1 VIALL
6 DTWSAHTLLLLAAT
20 GFLAG
25 LARGFSGFGAAL
37 IFVPVA
43 SAVTSPQLAAPLILV
58 MDGVLSLGLV
68 PEAWQRAD
76 RRDVATM
83 AVGAMIGVPLGTWIL
98 TQSDPVTVRWAIA
111 LLTLSLLA
119 LLASGWRY
127 SGRPAA
133 PLTVG
138 VGGIAGLFSGAA
150 QVGGPPVVAYWLGG
164 AISAPVVR
172 ANIVIY
178 FLVSS
183 AFTAGSYL
191 AGGLLTASV
200 LLLAL
205 LVGPLYGAG
214 LFLGTRMFGL
224 APEVVFRRV
233 CYGLIAAA
241 ALSSLP
247 ILDGLFR

>member
-1 VIALL
+1 VIPPL
-6 DTWSAHTLLLLAAT
+6 DAPSTPILLLLAAT

-43 SAVTSPQLAAPLILV
+43 SALASPQVAAPLLLV
-58 MDGVLSLGLV
+58 IDGVTSIGLV
-68 PEAWQRAD
+68 PDAWRRAD
-76 RRDVATM
+76 RRDVGTM
-83 AVGAMIGVPLGTWIL
+83 AFGAAIGVPAGTWIL
-98 TQSDPVTVRWAIA
+98 TQSDPEAVRWAIA

-119 LLASGWRY
+119 LLVSGWRY
-127 SGRPAA
+127 RGRPAA

-164 AISAPVVR
+164 AIPATTVR
-172 ANIVIY
+172 ANLVLY

-183 AFTAGSYL
+183 ILTAASYW
-191 AGGLLTASV
+191 ASGLLTASV
-200 LLLAL
+200 LILAL
-205 LVGPLYGAG
+205 VVGPLYGFG
-214 LFLGTRMFGL
+214 LFLGARMFGL
-224 APEVVFRRV
+224 APEAVFQRV

-247 ILDGLFR
+247 ALDGFLR